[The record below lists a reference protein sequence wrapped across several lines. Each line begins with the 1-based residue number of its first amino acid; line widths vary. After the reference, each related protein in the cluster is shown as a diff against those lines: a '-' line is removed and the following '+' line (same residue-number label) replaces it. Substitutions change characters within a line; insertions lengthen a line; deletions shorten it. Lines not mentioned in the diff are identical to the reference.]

1 MSVNKHSAS
10 KSSNTRP
17 TSGASG
23 VARFPGAP
31 SGAGPGV
38 PAPAS
43 PRRWPPTSR
52 GAKKATRGETAPAR
66 RAAAAPAPAAGS
78 ISQSAGNARTR
89 DTPKSQAAAAKA
101 EPRPRRGGARGTPPL
116 QRPARVNKASTHAAH
131 LPGAAAPRPQSP
143 GPPDQVKPDQRSL
156 TGARRQRRRRAD
168 AGRAR
173 ATYSGG
179 AVPAAPEVFCAGA
192 SLPAGVGPRSPE
204 KLRGC

>member
-1 MSVNKHSAS
+1 MYR
-10 KSSNTRP
+10 RP
-17 TSGASG
+17 P
-23 VARFPGAP
+23 VR
-31 SGAGPGV
+31 GAGLRPLGEPRRQQEEKPRRHVGPQRRRLLPPGV
-38 PAPAS
+38 S
-43 PRRWPPTSR
+43 P
-52 GAKKATRGETAPAR
+52 
-66 RAAAAPAPAAGS
+66 
-78 ISQSAGNARTR
+78 SQQGTPGPGTPRTR
-89 DTPKSQAAAAKA
+89 R
-101 EPRPRRGGARGTPPL
+101 RPWRRRRSPDRAGEARGGPPPL

-204 KLRGC
+204 KPRGC